1 MIWNLLDWSAFAVT
15 LLGVWLLSE
24 YKRSGFIVNGLGSLL
39 WVLVGL
45 HTGLDGL
52 LVLNI
57 ILLILYFKGYLK
69 WSMK

>member
-15 LLGVWLLSE
+15 LIGVWLLSE

-39 WVLVGL
+39 WILVGL
-45 HTGLDGL
+45 HTGLEGL

-57 ILLILYFKGYLK
+57 ILFILYLKGYLK